1 VQAVKAWPLGP
12 AIPALGIGAIAASAV
27 LLLSPTAVLLTT
39 AAICALPLAWY
50 VFSVPHRWVAV
61 FFATALLLPPLPFPG
76 GDTGPHP
83 SLLVAALGLLVGI
96 ASLERWRI
104 RWTSVHTAFAM
115 LTLAMLLSLGFAALY
130 SGVSIAAASAARVAL
145 FLIGVYVYFFSAG
158 GPGMIVDQNDEVRT
172 RRIAGALFWMALA
185 AAAFGCID
193 FVYRL
198 PAPGGYAPQLLWLNS
213 GVYRR
218 AQGLFYEASTLGNFS
233 AFFLVAAAV
242 ALAEPRSRRIFSRPV
257 LWLGLVVF
265 SLALLLSFSRAS
277 VVCVALAILAL
288 AMFEWNRWRRHRG
301 LIALVILIPAAIG
314 VFALVLPEFAG
325 AYWAR
330 LGLTVDRLV
339 TTPNIVL
346 SGRLQS
352 WGILG
357 GFVAEHPWQTLFGIG
372 YKTLPYTEHLGRPV
386 IADNMYLSLLVETG
400 VLGLAALVGLNAA
413 ILTMCW
419 RAQRRGSFYGKW
431 LLCFWVGE
439 VVQMLSGDIL
449 TYWRV
454 LPVYFWV
461 LAQAAKDAYAD
472 STS

>member
-1 VQAVKAWPLGP
+1 MQAVKAWPLGP
-12 AIPALGIGAIAASAV
+12 VLPALGIGTIAAATV
-27 LLLSPTAVLLTT
+27 LLLSPTAVVVVT
-39 AAICALPLAWY
+39 AAMCLLPLAWY
-50 VFSVPHRWVAV
+50 VFSVPHRWLVA
-61 FFATALLLPPLPFPG
+61 FFGAALLLPPLPFPG

-83 SLLVAALGLLVGI
+83 SLLVAALGLLAGI
-96 ASLERWRI
+96 ASLEHWRI
-104 RWTSVHTAFAM
+104 RWTSAHTAFAS
-115 LTLAMLLSLGFAALY
+115 LILAMIVSLGFAALY

-145 FLIGVYVYFFSAG
+145 FLIGAYVFVFASG
-158 GPGMIVDQNDEVRT
+158 GPGEIVGQHEELRT
-172 RRIAGALFWMALA
+172 RRTARALFWMALA
-185 AAAFGCID
+185 AAAFGCVD

-198 PAPGGYAPQLLWLNS
+198 PAPGGYEPQFLWLNS

-277 VVCVALAILAL
+277 VVCAALAILVLATLERNRWHRHGAGIAL
-288 AMFEWNRWRRHRG
+288 A
-301 LIALVILIPAAIG
+301 ILIPAAAA

-330 LGLTVDRLV
+330 IGLSINRLL
-339 TTPNIVL
+339 TTPDIVL

-352 WGILG
+352 WGIL
-357 GFVAEHPWQTLFGIG
+357 AEFAADHPWQTLFGIG
-372 YKTLPYTEHLGRPV
+372 YKTLPYTQHLGRPV
-386 IADNMYLSLLVETG
+386 VADNMYLSLLVETG
-400 VLGLAALVGLNAA
+400 ALGLAALVGLNAA
-413 ILTMCW
+413 ILALCW

-431 LLCFWVGE
+431 LFCFWIGE
-439 VVQMLSGDIL
+439 SVQMLSGDIL

-461 LAQAAKDAYAD
+461 LAQAAKDAYANPAD
-472 STS
+472 